1 MTPKEKAKELV
12 EKMRLT
18 SHPILTPPAKDKMA
32 KKCAL
37 IAVEEAKT
45 ACTYVEA
52 LPWVPEEQG
61 WRYWNEVQQE
71 IKKL

>member
-1 MTPKEKAKELV
+1 MNPKEKARELF

-18 SHPILTPPAKDKMA
+18 SHPILTQPSKDKMA

-45 ACTYVEA
+45 ACTYGEA

-61 WRYWNEVQQE
+61 LQFWNEVQQE
-71 IKKL
+71 IEKL